1 MYISTPLGINYLQRC
16 SSFIPLVAW
25 YLIVVEVI
33 GFTSLHIGTLGVG
46 LQPPQMGKIR
56 GCYKLL
62 SHRKSHGKREK
73 TEPQLLHMPD
83 GVRQLIRR
91 FAMDYNVFH
100 GAKQPSDS
108 QTAFESIILFGQLKD
123 DDEGAFRTGTVG
135 FQTSVFK
142 CFPHL
147 KISLKRVI
155 IKFMEQL
162 SLIAQIFNYIATQK
176 KSLFVL
182 ANT

>member
-1 MYISTPLGINYLQRC
+1 MYISTPLGTNYLQRC

-25 YLIVVEVI
+25 DLIVVDVI

-46 LQPPQMGKIR
+46 LQPLRMGKIR
-56 GCYKLL
+56 GCYKWL

-73 TEPQLLHMPD
+73 TEPQLLHVPD
-83 GVRQLIRR
+83 GVREFIRR

-100 GAKQPSDS
+100 GAKQPPDS

-147 KISLKRVI
+147 KISLQRVI